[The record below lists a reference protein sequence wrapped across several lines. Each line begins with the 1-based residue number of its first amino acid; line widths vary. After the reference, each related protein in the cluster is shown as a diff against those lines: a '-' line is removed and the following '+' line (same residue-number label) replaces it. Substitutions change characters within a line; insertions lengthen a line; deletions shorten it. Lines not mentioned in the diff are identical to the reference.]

1 MLFPLASVLLATLGQ
16 LAAPAACSVADAPA
30 GTFAVSMATAR
41 HDSTIRLSVCL
52 ATPAG
57 RRVGSYHGEVRF
69 PATMRV
75 LAVESPRDGLRV
87 DNALVPGKVSFAG
100 AVPNG
105 AGSDA
110 LLTVVLVAPA
120 SVSLP
125 AARLHIAELNDTA
138 GADVL
143 GTTRVDSLADPRVES
158 RVDSRVPAGVEV
170 AAAPCGRRPRV
181 GRPILERLVPST
193 ASAQSPAAQVEIV
206 GCGFD
211 RTNVVIVGGTRI
223 PGVVS
228 TNDGTRLRVTIP
240 LAAAGGGEVA
250 PMPARAGPR
259 SIVVSNAHGRSNAL
273 ALVVQ

>member
-1 MLFPLASVLLATLGQ
+1 MPFPLASVLLAALGQ
-16 LAAPAACSVADAPA
+16 LAALGRVAAPATCSVADAPA

-105 AGSDA
+105 VGSDA

-143 GTTRVDSLADPRVES
+143 GTTRVDSL
-158 RVDSRVPAGVEV
+158 VDSRETPAVEV

-181 GRPILERLVPST
+181 GRPILERLVPRS
-193 ASAQSPAAQVEIV
+193 ASVQSPSVDVEIV

-223 PGVVS
+223 PGIVS

-240 LAAAGGGEVA
+240 LATAGGGEVA

-259 SIVVSNAHGRSNAL
+259 SIVVSTTRGRSNAL

>member
-1 MLFPLASVLLATLGQ
+1 
-16 LAAPAACSVADAPA
+16 
-30 GTFAVSMATAR
+30 MATAR

-69 PATMRV
+69 PANVRV
-75 LAVESPRDGLRV
+75 LAVETPRDGLRV

-105 AGSDA
+105 VGSDA
-110 LLTVVLVAPA
+110 LLTVVLVAQGTMT
-120 SVSLP
+120 LP
-125 AARLHIAELNDTA
+125 AARLHIVELNDTA

-143 GTTRVDSLADPRVES
+143 SATHVDSLVGPTA
-158 RVDSRVPAGVEV
+158 EV
-170 AAAPCGRRPRV
+170 GTAACGRRRRA
-181 GRPILERLVPST
+181 GRPILERLVPGTVSVQST
-193 ASAQSPAAQVEIV
+193 AAQVEIV

-211 RTNVVIVGGTRI
+211 RSNVVIVGGTRM
-223 PGVVS
+223 PGVAS
-228 TNDGTRLRVTIP
+228 SNDGTRLRITIP
-240 LAAAGGGEVA
+240 LASAGGGEVA
-250 PMPARAGPR
+250 PMPARPGPR